1 MCHGH
6 LDPKFAMRD
15 IELRLARLPRAEGA
29 VSVPRGRLAGWIG
42 NMLQA
47 LRQRIAKHV

>member
-15 IELRLARLPRAEGA
+15 IELRLAGLPRAEGTG
-29 VSVPRGRLAGWIG
+29 SVPRGLVASWIG

>member
-15 IELRLARLPRAEGA
+15 IELRLASLPRTEGK
-29 VSVPRGRLAGWIG
+29 VTVPRGRLGGWII
-42 NMLQA
+42 NMLQS
-47 LRQRIAKHV
+47 LRQRIAEHV